1 MVNKTLQVI
10 KHEFI
15 KLVRSKGYIIISL
28 LFPLLAL
35 AVIGG
40 YQLIQRIGTQ
50 DTTTEAVSIGYVDE
64 AGGFDDTSQ
73 TGEIT
78 FIRYQSLEEATE
90 ALIAGNIDEYFVIR
104 PDYVS
109 TGRIDR
115 FTLEREVEMS
125 GNIRNA
131 VRNFLINNLLQG
143 QIGDEMLERAKSPA
157 WFSSTRLDKTGQVS
171 PEQGGVISVFL
182 VPYIFSLLFWI
193 AILTASFTLIEG
205 LGEEKESRVMEILV
219 SSVSAR
225 QLILGKIIGLGAA
238 GLLQI
243 VFWFISGSFIAG
255 LASSSIGGMLSTL
268 EIPVRLM
275 AFGIVYFILGYLMF
289 AVLFASIGAIVPT
302 YREGQQLSFFIIM
315 PGIAPLMLIY
325 FLVEN
330 PNHIITYILT
340 FFPISAPIASMIRL
354 AVGSIPPWQIVVS
367 MLLLVLSIAGLF
379 FLGTKIFR
387 TFLLMYGKRPSLRE
401 IIRSLR
407 QA

>member
-1 MVNKTLQVI
+1 MNKTYLVI

-35 AVIGG
+35 AVLGG

-50 DTTTEAVSIGYVDE
+50 DTTPEALSIGYVDE

-78 FIRYQSLEEATE
+78 FTRYQSREETTE
-90 ALIAGNIDEYFVIR
+90 ALIAGDVSEYFVIT
-104 PDYVS
+104 PDYIS

-115 FTLEREVEMS
+115 FTLERELEMS
-125 GNIRNA
+125 GSTRNA
-131 VRNFLINNLLQG
+131 VRNFLLNNLLQG
-143 QIGDEMLERAKSPA
+143 QINDEILERAKAPA
-157 WFSSTRLDKTGQVS
+157 WFASTRLDETGQVS
-171 PEQGGVISVFL
+171 PEQGGVLSVFL

-193 AILTASFTLIEG
+193 AILTSSFTLIEG
-205 LGEEKESRVMEILV
+205 LGEEKESRVMEILI

-225 QLILGKIIGLGAA
+225 QLILGKIIGLGAG

-243 VFWFISGSFIAG
+243 IFWFVSASFIAG
-255 LASSSIGGMLSTL
+255 LASSSIGGMFGTL
-268 EIPVRLM
+268 EIPVRLII
-275 AFGIVYFILGYLMF
+275 FGIAYFILGYLLF
-289 AVLFASIGAIVPT
+289 AVLFAGIGAIVPN

-315 PGIAPLMLIY
+315 PGIMPLMLIY

-330 PNHIITYILT
+330 PDHVITNIVT
-340 FFPISAPIASMIRL
+340 FFPISTPIASMIRL
-354 AVGSIPPWQIVVS
+354 AVGNIPPWQIALS
-367 MLLLVLSIAGLF
+367 MLSLVLSIAGLF

-387 TFLLMYGKRPSLRE
+387 TFLLMYGKRPGLRE

>member
-1 MVNKTLQVI
+1 MNKTFQVI

-15 KLVRSKGYIIISL
+15 KLVRSKGYIIVSL

-35 AVIGG
+35 AVLGG
-40 YQLIQRIGTQ
+40 YQLIQRIGTP

-73 TGEIT
+73 IGEIT
-78 FIRYQSLEEATE
+78 FVRYQSPEEATE
-90 ALIAGNIDEYFVIR
+90 ALIAGDIEEYFIIT
-104 PDYVS
+104 PDYIS

-115 FTLEREVEMS
+115 FTLERELEMS
-125 GNIRNA
+125 GSTHNA
-131 VRNFLINNLLQG
+131 VRTFLLNNLLQG
-143 QIGDEMLERAKSPA
+143 QIGDEILERAKSPA
-157 WFSSTRLDKTGQVS
+157 WFNSTRLGETGQVS

-205 LGEEKESRVMEILV
+205 LGEEKESRVMEILI

-225 QLILGKIIGLGAA
+225 QLILGKIIGLGAG

-243 VFWFISGSFIAG
+243 IFWFVSASFIAG
-255 LASSSIGGMLSTL
+255 LVSTTVGGMFSTL

-275 AFGIVYFILGYLMF
+275 AFGIVYFILGYLLF
-289 AVLFASIGAIVPT
+289 AVLFASIGAIVPN

-315 PGIAPLMLIY
+315 PGLMPLMLIY

-330 PNHIITYILT
+330 PDHVITNFLT
-340 FFPISAPIASMIRL
+340 FFPICTPIASMIRL
-354 AVGSIPPWQIVVS
+354 AVGNIPPWQIALSIIV
-367 MLLLVLSIAGLF
+367 LVLSIAGLF

-387 TFLLMYGKRPSLRE
+387 TFLLMYGKRPGLRE